1 MNCLINKQAEITKKE
16 ASYVNPMTREELK
29 AKEKNLGETG
39 TNRVSYTMGWVTVH
53 GESTQIKMRWDPS
66 NEPAMMTYWAETG
79 KLSKEEDNKESAV
92 SLNVKIN

>member
-1 MNCLINKQAEITKKE
+1 
-16 ASYVNPMTREELK
+16 MTREELK

-39 TNRVSYTMGWVTVH
+39 TNRVSWTMGWGTVH

-66 NEPAMMTYWAETG
+66 DEPAGMIYWVETG
-79 KLSKEEDNKESAV
+79 KPSKDEDNKSTV